1 MEKLA
6 IDQLEELYKDELDSH
21 DIKRNN
27 NNLGIT
33 TSFKFN
39 DFRYKN
45 KLSSKNS
52 KYVPDNKVRNTIA
65 YKNKDKKDNININ
78 TFTTKEK
85 GDNIFNNSIESKKE
99 EEEEKVDNINDT
111 KFKKKR
117 ICELKTCKT
126 FKNCGENINK
136 AQLLLFNKGNNNNK
150 QQLLNP
156 RQKMSTKNC
165 LSSAKRGS
173 LLQNSRRFKKQKE
186 NIEKESLFKNE
197 NEISSALKR
206 KKTYFRSNNSNNK
219 LLYLSKKN
227 NIFELEEENYKED
240 NNNNNNKEKDNKD
253 NYNNVFNQFKKNNN
267 VCNNY
272 MAGNDNKKRKKFNTT
287 RRFRHDNHDK
297 NKKGNK
303 FINLSPE
310 IIIDTDNEVETN
322 ILCLLDKSFKNQKR
336 FSVINNKKCKNYGTL
351 GITNDKVL
359 RNFKSSLESKKI
371 KSNPNNIGKTSNSN
385 SISIIRNT
393 EVNHCTINN
402 DEESDADFIF
412 NLESNKHK
420 FRNISAQKVVSFE
433 YKDNDN
439 DENGFDDNMNFNS
452 NQKNKNKNKK
462 KFIIYNNI
470 NYYKTTQ
477 RENDLENAK
486 DGNNDDKNAEVI
498 YTKKNSVNNNSNT
511 KNCCSSLFNCC
522 FLLE

>member
-1 MEKLA
+1 MEKFA

-21 DIKRNN
+21 DIKRNTN
-27 NNLGIT
+27 NEGIT
-33 TSFKFN
+33 NSFKFN
-39 DFRYKN
+39 DFCYKN

-52 KYVPDNKVRNTIA
+52 KYISDNKVRNTIT

-85 GDNIFNNSIESKKE
+85 GEDIFNNSLESKKE
-99 EEEEKVDNINDT
+99 EEEKVNDINDP
-111 KFKKKR
+111 KFKKKNNF
-117 ICELKTCKT
+117 ELKTCKT

-136 AQLLLFNKGNNNNK
+136 AQLLLFNKGSNK
-150 QQLLNP
+150 QQLINP

-173 LLQNSRRFKKQKE
+173 LLQNSKRFKKQRE
-186 NIEKESLFKNE
+186 IIEKESLFKNE
-197 NEISSALKR
+197 NEVGNTLKR

-219 LLYLSKKN
+219 LLYIPKKN
-227 NIFELEEENYKED
+227 NIFELEEESDKED
-240 NNNNNNKEKDNKD
+240 NNNEKDNKD

-267 VCNNY
+267 ACNNY
-272 MAGNDNKKRKKFNTT
+272 MTGNDNKKRNKFNTT

-297 NKKGNK
+297 IKKSNK

-310 IIIDTDNEVETN
+310 VIMDTDNEVEAN
-322 ILCLLDKSFKNQKR
+322 ILCLLDKSFKNKKR
-336 FSVINNKKCKNYGTL
+336 FSVINNKKCRNYGTL
-351 GITNDKVL
+351 GLVNDKVL

-371 KSNPNNIGKTSNSN
+371 KSNVNDIGKTSHSN
-385 SISIIRNT
+385 SISIIKNT
-393 EVNHCTINN
+393 EVNHCSINN
-402 DEESDADFIF
+402 NEGDDDFIF

-439 DENGFDDNMNFNS
+439 EENGFDDNLNFNS
-452 NQKNKNKNKK
+452 NQKNKSKNKK

-477 RENDLENAK
+477 KGENDLENAK
-486 DGNNDDKNAEVI
+486 DGNNEDKNGEVI
-498 YTKKNSVNNNSNT
+498 YNKKNSVNINNSS

>member
-27 NNLGIT
+27 NNGGIT
-33 TSFKFN
+33 NSFKFN

-52 KYVPDNKVRNTIA
+52 KCIQDNKVRNTIT

-85 GDNIFNNSIESKKE
+85 GEDIFNNSLESKKE
-99 EEEEKVDNINDT
+99 EEEKVNDINDP
-111 KFKKKR
+111 KFKKKKNF
-117 ICELKTCKT
+117 ELKTCKT

-136 AQLLLFNKGNNNNK
+136 AQLLLFNKGSNK
-150 QQLLNP
+150 QQLINP

-173 LLQNSRRFKKQKE
+173 LLQNSKRFKKQRE
-186 NIEKESLFKNE
+186 IIEKESLFKNE
-197 NEISSALKR
+197 NEVSNALKR

-219 LLYLSKKN
+219 LLYIPKRN
-227 NIFELEEENYKED
+227 NIFELEEESDKDD
-240 NNNNNNKEKDNKD
+240 NNNNKDNKD
-253 NYNNVFNQFKKNNN
+253 NYNNVFSQFKKNNN
-267 VCNNY
+267 ANNNY
-272 MAGNDNKKRKKFNTT
+272 MTENDNKKRKKFNTT
-287 RRFRHDNHDK
+287 RKFGCDNHDK
-297 NKKGNK
+297 IKKSNK

-322 ILCLLDKSFKNQKR
+322 ILCLLDKSFKNKKR
-336 FSVINNKKCKNYGTL
+336 FSVINNKKTKNYGTY
-351 GITNDKVL
+351 GIINDKVL
-359 RNFKSSLESKKI
+359 RNFKSSLETKKI
-371 KSNPNNIGKTSNSN
+371 KSNINDIGKTSHSN
-385 SISIIRNT
+385 SISVIKNT

-402 DEESDADFIF
+402 NESDDDFIF
-412 NLESNKHK
+412 NLESNIHR

-439 DENGFDDNMNFNS
+439 EENGIES
-452 NQKNKNKNKK
+452 K
-462 KFIIYNNI
+462 IGRASC
-470 NYYKTTQ
+470 
-477 RENDLENAK
+477 RER
-486 DGNNDDKNAEVI
+486 V
-498 YTKKNSVNNNSNT
+498 
-511 KNCCSSLFNCC
+511 
-522 FLLE
+522 

>member
-27 NNLGIT
+27 NNAGIT
-33 TSFKFN
+33 NSFKFN
-39 DFRYKN
+39 DFLYKN

-52 KYVPDNKVRNTIA
+52 KYISDNKVRNTIT
-65 YKNKDKKDNININ
+65 YKNKNKKDNININ

-85 GDNIFNNSIESKKE
+85 GENIFNNSLESKKKE
-99 EEEEKVDNINDT
+99 EEKVNDINDT
-111 KFKKKR
+111 KFKKKKNF
-117 ICELKTCKT
+117 ELKTCKT

-136 AQLLLFNKGNNNNK
+136 AQLLLFNKANNK
-150 QQLLNP
+150 QQQLINP

-173 LLQNSRRFKKQKE
+173 LLQNSKRFKKQKE
-186 NIEKESLFKNE
+186 MIEKESLFKNE
-197 NEISSALKR
+197 NEVSNALKR

-219 LLYLSKKN
+219 LLYISKRN
-227 NIFELEEENYKED
+227 NIFELEEESDKED
-240 NNNNNNKEKDNKD
+240 NNNQKDNKD

-267 VCNNY
+267 ACNNY
-272 MAGNDNKKRKKFNTT
+272 MTGNDNKKRKKFNTT

-297 NKKGNK
+297 IKKSNKL
-303 FINLSPE
+303 INLSPE

-322 ILCLLDKSFKNQKR
+322 ILCLLDKSFKNKKR
-336 FSVINNKKCKNYGTL
+336 FSVINNKKSKNYGTF
-351 GITNDKVL
+351 GIVNDKVL

-371 KSNPNNIGKTSNSN
+371 KSNINEIGKTSHSN
-385 SISIIRNT
+385 SISIIKNT
-393 EVNHCTINN
+393 EVNHCTINDIESN
-402 DEESDADFIF
+402 DDFFF
-412 NLESNKHK
+412 NLENNKHR

-439 DENGFDDNMNFNS
+439 EENGFNDNLNFNS

-462 KFIIYNNI
+462 NLLYIII
-470 NYYKTTQ
+470 LIIIRQHK
-477 RENDLENAK
+477 
-486 DGNNDDKNAEVI
+486 EVKMI
-498 YTKKNSVNNNSNT
+498 
-511 KNCCSSLFNCC
+511 
-522 FLLE
+522 

>member
-6 IDQLEELYKDELDSH
+6 IDHLEELYKDELDSH

-27 NNLGIT
+27 NNGGIT
-33 TSFKFN
+33 NSFKFN

-52 KYVPDNKVRNTIA
+52 KGIQDNKVRNTIT

-85 GDNIFNNSIESKKE
+85 GDDIFNNSIESKKE
-99 EEEEKVDNINDT
+99 EEKVNDINDT
-111 KFKKKR
+111 KNKKKKNF
-117 ICELKTCKT
+117 ELKTCKT

-136 AQLLLFNKGNNNNK
+136 AQLLLFNKGNNK
-150 QQLLNP
+150 QQLINP

-173 LLQNSRRFKKQKE
+173 LLQNSRRFKKQRE
-186 NIEKESLFKNE
+186 IIEKESLFKNE
-197 NEISSALKR
+197 NEVSNALKR

-219 LLYLSKKN
+219 LLYIPKKN
-227 NIFELEEENYKED
+227 NIFELEEESDKDD
-240 NNNNNNKEKDNKD
+240 NNNNKDNKDNKDIKD
-253 NYNNVFNQFKKNNN
+253 NYNNVFSQFKKNPNAN
-267 VCNNY
+267 NNY
-272 MAGNDNKKRKKFNTT
+272 MTENDNKKRKKFNTT
-287 RRFRHDNHDK
+287 RKFGRDNHDK
-297 NKKGNK
+297 IKKSNK

-322 ILCLLDKSFKNQKR
+322 ILCLLDKSFKNKKR
-336 FSVINNKKCKNYGTL
+336 FSVINNKKTKNYGTY
-351 GITNDKVL
+351 GIVNDKVL
-359 RNFKSSLESKKI
+359 RNFKNSLETKKI
-371 KSNPNNIGKTSNSN
+371 KSNINDIGKTSHSN
-385 SISIIRNT
+385 SISVIKNT

-402 DEESDADFIF
+402 NESEDDFFF
-412 NLESNKHK
+412 NLESNKPR

-439 DENGFDDNMNFNS
+439 EENGFDDNFNS

-477 RENDLENAK
+477 RGENEIENAK
-486 DGNNDDKNAEVI
+486 DGNNDGKNDEVI
-498 YTKKNSVNNNSNT
+498 YNNKNSVNNNSST
-511 KNCCSSLFNCC
+511 KNCCGSLFNCC